1 MGIQGLLPLL
11 KSTMQPIH
19 IKDLQGCCV
28 AVDTYSWLHKG
39 ALSCSTD
46 LCKGRPTSRHI
57 EYCMHRVNL
66 LRHYGVK
73 PVLVFD
79 GGFLPMKLEQ
89 ENKRARSRKENLA
102 RAIEHEANGN
112 STAAYECYQKAVD
125 ISPSIAHDLIQVLKQ
140 ENVSYVV
147 APYEADAQMTF
158 LAVNKQVD
166 AVITEDSDLIAFGCP
181 RIIFKMDKYGQG
193 VEFQYSRL
201 HKNRELCLAGFTN
214 RMVLEMCILSGCDY
228 LQSLPGMGL
237 KRAHALVSKFKS
249 YEKVIKHLRYSTVT
263 VPPLYEELFRKA
275 ILTFQHQ
282 RVYDPVAEDIVH
294 LSDIPESQDDDAD
307 FLGPY
312 PLNFLSYVAK
322 GIAAGDL
329 DPFTQMPFQ
338 GRIATAAA
346 GLSGTSKVKTSKPES
361 TAHKIDLPVQKN
373 LLTNYFCFA
382 SIEAKRKFKAP
393 RKSPT
398 STSAL
403 DMSSLKDYCDSGRIS
418 CSSPSDLNSEK
429 LSTISPHAMVES
441 QGEPKFF
448 EPPSSVLEKESMGHM
463 PLKAFGQSLN
473 QSGQAI
479 LKECDS
485 KNYQSTAQGVTQ
497 GAERRKVIVRSR
509 YFQHKPINADSHG
522 SIEERAHDSYNVLS
536 DLSKGKGVLSLSAM
550 AEKEANGAESRQE
563 SLLNVDVDSEEHRIE
578 RKKVIVRSRYF
589 QHKPINKDNQDSSIE
604 RAHCNTNI
612 SCDLSKEDDD
622 LSLSGMTEKKTEVA
636 ESRQESILKGD
647 AYSDREQD
655 GIALESAGFGENNT
669 NESTLKRKTSQNGNT
684 DKAKRR
690 STYFCNNASSSPPTP
705 VELGGGCSSFETD
718 EELTEKE
725 SGGGKFGANIEH
737 LSQYSKI
744 AEKSVDR
751 FATMLSSFRYS
762 SSGSRASGL
771 RAPLR
776 DIKNTCAS
784 RSTSVPDFTKFAYTP
799 KNKGTAASS
808 KRR

>member
-237 KRAHALVSKFKS
+237 KRAHALISKFKS

-294 LSDIPESQDDDAD
+294 LSDIPESQDGDAD

-312 PLNFLSYVAK
+312 PLNFLSCWPITDVAK
-322 GIAAGDL
+322 GIATGDL

-338 GRIATAAA
+338 GRIANAAA

-373 LLTNYFCFA
+373 LLTNYF
-382 SIEAKRKFKAP
+382 SKRKFKAP

-398 STSAL
+398 STIAL

-429 LSTISPHAMVES
+429 LSTISPHAMV
-441 QGEPKFF
+441 
-448 EPPSSVLEKESMGHM
+448 
-463 PLKAFGQSLN
+463 
-473 QSGQAI
+473 SG
-479 LKECDS
+479 K
-485 KNYQSTAQGVTQ
+485 
-497 GAERRKVIVRSR
+497 
-509 YFQHKPINADSHG
+509 
-522 SIEERAHDSYNVLS
+522 RAHGSYNVLS

-563 SLLNVDVDSEEHRIE
+563 SLLNVDVDSEEHIIE
-578 RKKVIVRSRYF
+578 RKKVIVRSHYF
-589 QHKPINKDNQDSSIE
+589 QHKPINKDSQDSSIE
-604 RAHCNTNI
+604 RAHCNNNI

-647 AYSDREQD
+647 AYSDREQE

-684 DKAKRR
+684 DKV
-690 STYFCNNASSSPPTP
+690 SIF
-705 VELGGGCSSFETD
+705 L
-718 EELTEKE
+718 
-725 SGGGKFGANIEH
+725 AN
-737 LSQYSKI
+737 
-744 AEKSVDR
+744 
-751 FATMLSSFRYS
+751 
-762 SSGSRASGL
+762 
-771 RAPLR
+771 
-776 DIKNTCAS
+776 
-784 RSTSVPDFTKFAYTP
+784 
-799 KNKGTAASS
+799 
-808 KRR
+808 